1 MSNLCNCSIIS
12 IWNLWTV
19 YEFILI
25 WWPVSGPNRVGDQ
38 SVPPTQTR
46 ECGDCSENH
55 TGTIYFDVKAYL
67 QQVLGTPTLNKEPK
81 REKEL
86 LRE

>member
-1 MSNLCNCSIIS
+1 M
-12 IWNLWTV
+12 
-19 YEFILI
+19 
-25 WWPVSGPNRVGDQ
+25 G
-38 SVPPTQTR
+38 
-46 ECGDCSENH
+46 CGDCSGNH